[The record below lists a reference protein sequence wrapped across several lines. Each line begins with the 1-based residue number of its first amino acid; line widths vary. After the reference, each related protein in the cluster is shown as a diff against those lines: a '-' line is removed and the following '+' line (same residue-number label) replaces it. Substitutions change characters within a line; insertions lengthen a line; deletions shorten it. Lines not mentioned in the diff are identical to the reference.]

1 MDLYASKAAINAR
14 LLPVVDRLAAAG
26 ITPDQVTLAAIPV
39 ALAGGAA
46 LLLSPQ
52 ASWLLLIVPLLVIL
66 RLVLNLV
73 DGNLA
78 RRTGR
83 MHPRGELFN
92 EVGDRIADVAF
103 LAPVTVL
110 PGAMPVAVLLGVLV
124 AVLASYVGVAVK
136 AAGGERL
143 YRGVLSKPGRMA
155 LLAITC
161 LVAFALGPDDTRAWA
176 AFGPLLLVGTSLTLI
191 ERLVIAVRTLP

>member
-52 ASWLLLIVPLLVIL
+52 APWLLLVVPLLIVL
-66 RLVLNLV
+66 RLVLNLL

-103 LAPVTVL
+103 LAPVAVL
-110 PGAMPVAVLLGVLV
+110 PGAMPVVVLLGVLV
-124 AVLASYVGVAVK
+124 AVL
-136 AAGGERL
+136 
-143 YRGVLSKPGRMA
+143 
-155 LLAITC
+155 
-161 LVAFALGPDDTRAWA
+161 
-176 AFGPLLLVGTSLTLI
+176 
-191 ERLVIAVRTLP
+191 